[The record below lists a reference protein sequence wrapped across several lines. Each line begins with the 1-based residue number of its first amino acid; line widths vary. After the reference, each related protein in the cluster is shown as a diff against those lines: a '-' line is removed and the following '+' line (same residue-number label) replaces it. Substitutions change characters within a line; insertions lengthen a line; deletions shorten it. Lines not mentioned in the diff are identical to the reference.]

1 MPWANGG
8 LTVPSLPSVSNADPC
23 WPSWRW
29 KCKKSTWGLGT
40 GCSRKCPLSR
50 APRMPPSSS
59 TCSHQAQKRTSF
71 LRTCA
76 WSSCRPW
83 GVTGQSCLSG
93 GHTLGRSWVLIA
105 GEHVPGADLA
115 NLLSSRINQGQMLV
129 TFADSHS
136 ALSVLDVDGMK
147 VRRAWSPGGGR
158 CQLLVPPG
166 FLCFCVARSANI
178 DAHRRAGAGCL
189 FTTSFKK
196 NMLFFLIL
204 AVLVLGCC
212 MCFSLVVARKIL
224 FSS

>member
-1 MPWANGG
+1 M
-8 LTVPSLPSVSNADPC
+8 
-23 WPSWRW
+23 
-29 KCKKSTWGLGT
+29 
-40 GCSRKCPLSR
+40 
-50 APRMPPSSS
+50 
-59 TCSHQAQKRTSF
+59 
-71 LRTCA
+71 
-76 WSSCRPW
+76 
-83 GVTGQSCLSG
+83 
-93 GHTLGRSWVLIA
+93 LIA
-105 GEHVPGADLA
+105 GERVPGADLA